1 MSKTYRV
8 TPKNGKWIIQDVETR
23 KTVSAKPFIKKSDAE
38 DAMFAMSGSNQK
50 VEKSISFK
58 QAFKQFAAWKL
69 SLKTESNRV
78 DHHSLQRYDTEYRL
92 RISKYMPDSV
102 LLSNFNILD
111 METYLDNLKAAEVPF
126 KTMRKSVKDIKHF
139 IRRAKAIGLKPSEDM
154 LTYNILENLS
164 VVPQDDDLI
173 YKKEVDLDVLPD
185 ATIKAIINDL
195 YTRMKT
201 DRDAANAFAIFC
213 LFFLFGVRASE
224 LSAIHRDYHPDKSCI
239 DMDNSLL
246 HIRGT
251 IRHHTYQNK
260 TKNRGSKRAIP
271 IDEEG
276 LKFLEMWTYYVDGL
290 GKDNKYLLPG
300 KNGGSLCYKTIHG
313 LMWKTYA
320 RHGLAE
326 IVVAKDGHVT
336 VTSSPLKGF
345 VTKIFRHRLATNL
358 IDAMHQHKELGQ
370 NRVKHLIGHTQ
381 FSTSAEIYGN
391 KVRRGTSEERDAVAK
406 AKADA
411 IGSNIFSKSIE
422 N

>member
-1 MSKTYRV
+1 MSKKYRV
-8 TPKNGKWIIQDVETR
+8 TPKNGKWIIQDIETR

-38 DAMFAMSGSNQK
+38 DAMFAMSGSDQK
-50 VEKSISFK
+50 VETSISFK
-58 QAFKQFAAWKL
+58 EAFKQFAAWKL
-69 SLKTESNRV
+69 SLKTENNRV
-78 DHHSLQRYDTEYRL
+78 DEHSLKRYDTEYRQ
-92 RISKYMPDSV
+92 RISKYMPDNV

-111 METYLDNLKAAEVPF
+111 METYLDNLKAADVPF

-139 IRRAKAIGLKPSEDM
+139 IRRAKAIGLKPCEDM

-173 YKKEVDLDVLPD
+173 YKKEVDIDVLPD
-185 ATIKAIINDL
+185 ETIKAIINDL

-201 DRDAANAFAIFC
+201 DRHAANAFAIFC

-224 LSAIHRDYHPDKSCI
+224 LSAIHRDFREDKSCV
-239 DMDNSLL
+239 DMDNALL

-251 IRHHTYQNK
+251 IRHNTYQNK

-271 IDEEG
+271 IDEDG

-300 KNGGSLCYKTIHG
+300 KNGGPLCYKYIHAT
-313 LMWKTYA
+313 MWKTYA
-320 RHGLAE
+320 AHGLAE
-326 IVVAKDGHVT
+326 IEVSKDGHV
-336 VTSSPLKGF
+336 VVISSPLKGF

-358 IDAMHQHKELGQ
+358 LDNMHQHKELGR

-391 KVRRGTSEERDAVAK
+391 KIKRGTPEERDAVAK
-406 AKADA
+406 AKAEA

>member
-1 MSKTYRV
+1 MSKKYRV
-8 TPKNGKWIIQDVETR
+8 TPKNDKWIIQCVETR
-23 KTVSAKPFIKKSDAE
+23 KTISAKPFVKKSDAE
-38 DAMFAMSGSNQK
+38 DAMFAMSGSTPK
-50 VEKSISFK
+50 IEASITFNK
-58 QAFKQFAAWKL
+58 AFKQFADWKL
-69 SLKTESNRV
+69 SLNKEGSRV
-78 DHHSLQRYDTEYRL
+78 DEHSLKRYEQEYRL
-92 RISKYMPDSV
+92 RISQHMPDNV
-102 LLSNFNILD
+102 LLSKFNILD
-111 METYLDNLKAAEVPF
+111 METYLDNMKTAGVSF

-139 IRRAKAIGLKPSEDM
+139 LRRAKAIGLNPSEDM
-154 LTYNILENLS
+154 LTYNILDNLS

-173 YKKEVDLDVLPD
+173 YKKEVDIDALPD
-185 ATIKAIINDL
+185 ETIKAIINDL

-213 LFFLFGVRASE
+213 LFFFFGVRASE
-224 LSAIHRDYHPDKSCI
+224 LSAIHRDFHPDKSCL
-239 DMDNSLL
+239 DMDNALL

-251 IRHHTYQNK
+251 YRNHQYVNK

-271 IDEEG
+271 IDTNG
-276 LKFLEMWTYYVDGL
+276 LKFLEIWTYYLDGL

-300 KNGGSLCYKTIHG
+300 KNGGPLCYKTIHG
-313 LMWKTYA
+313 LMWKTYQ
-320 RHGLAE
+320 RHGLAKIE
-326 IVVAKDGHVT
+326 VAKDGHVV

-358 IDAMHQHKELGQ
+358 LDNMHQHKELGR

-391 KVRRGTSEERDAVAK
+391 KIKRGTPEERDAVAK